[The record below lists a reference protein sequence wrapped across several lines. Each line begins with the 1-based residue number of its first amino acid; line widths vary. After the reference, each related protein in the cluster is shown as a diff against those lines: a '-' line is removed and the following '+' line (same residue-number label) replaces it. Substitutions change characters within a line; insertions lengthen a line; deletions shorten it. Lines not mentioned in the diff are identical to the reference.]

1 RTDVPADEWS
11 DLDIPL
17 IAANPD
23 HYLSTTGWLH
33 EIGEPWLTFLEGMI
47 VGGQERRVLFAGGLD
62 VDFALFSPERFRQV
76 VGEIPAVIARG
87 VRVLVD
93 KDDIAAVLAGF
104 PEELPARRPQEPAEF
119 LNVVLD
125 FWYHAVW
132 GAKKLLRGELYM
144 AKGCTD

>member
-1 RTDVPADEWS
+1 MSHSPRTMTELLERIITWAEGNPDIRAALLVGSRARTEVPADEWS

-23 HYLSTTGWLH
+23 HYLSTTGWLQ

-62 VDFALFSPERFRQV
+62 VDFALFSPERFRQI

-87 VRVLVD
+87 VRVLVG
-93 KDDIAAVLAGF
+93 KDDIAAVVAG
-104 PEELPARRPQEPAEF
+104 
-119 LNVVLD
+119 
-125 FWYHAVW
+125 
-132 GAKKLLRGELYM
+132 
-144 AKGCTD
+144 